1 MKVSPGE
8 TLARFIRYGS
18 HFSDVTN
25 RVRPDA
31 FLPHKRSIDISV
43 FRISELTEDEVWKI
57 GQEYVHT
64 EERPVKARADL
75 SAAVVYENS
84 LEVVPDEPPQRHANI
99 GSFPV
104 DNGPTNRKARRSLA
118 AKLATFSKLVIPPE
132 ET

>member
-1 MKVSPGE
+1 MRRSPV
-8 TLARFIRYGS
+8 LFVMVAIFLI
-18 HFSDVTN
+18 VTN

-57 GQEYVHT
+57 GQKYVHT
-64 EERPVKARADL
+64 EERPVKARADF
-75 SAAVVYENS
+75 SAAVAYENN

-118 AKLATFSKLVIPPE
+118 AKLATLSKLIIPPE

>member
-8 TLARFIRYGS
+8 KLTRFIRYGS

-31 FLPHKRSIDISV
+31 FLPHKNEVDISV

-57 GQEYVHT
+57 GQKYVQT
-64 EERPVKARADL
+64 EQRPVKARADI
-75 SAAVVYENS
+75 SASGIYESN
-84 LEVVPDEPPQRHANI
+84 LEVIPSEPPQRHANI
-99 GSFPV
+99 TPLPV
-104 DNGPTNRKARRSLA
+104 DNSPTNRKVRRSLA
-118 AKLATFSKLVIPPE
+118 TKLANLSKLVIPPE